1 MIVPSAI
8 VQSKHKISSC
18 YASLDFFVFP
28 AYKSEFLTLLRM
40 IDPGALVQSKHEIS
54 CCCASLDFFV
64 SLAYKSELLTLL
76 NKKIPTQRVEISFVT
91 PKGFEPLT
99 FALEGRCSIQLS
111 YGAIIVFFSNVMHR
125 NT

>member
-1 MIVPSAI
+1 MIDPGAL
-8 VQSKHKISSC
+8 VQSKHVISC
-18 YASLDFFVFP
+18 CCASLDFFVFP
-28 AYKSEFLTLLRM
+28 AYKNEFLTLLR
-40 IDPGALVQSKHEIS
+40 IIYPGALVQSKHAIS

-64 SLAYKSELLTLL
+64 FPAYKNEFLTLL

-111 YGAIIVFFSNVMHR
+111 YGAIIVVFQN
-125 NT
+125 